1 MIPRPKIDD
10 LLKDLKKKMEEE
22 EKNKNKEPS

>member
-22 EKNKNKEPS
+22 EKSKNKEPS